1 MPTILCSFKG
11 WLVHFT
17 IFQILRLLI
26 WLFKGRCL
34 YHITSR
40 NVAKSTGHR
49 AASCFHLHLLLHLHL
64 HLLHLHHLHH
74 LCLKSSK
81 VVRLPGGSTNPVLL
95 LKEAEWLSSQRYR
108 AGRHFLNV
116 WNSFLDSQ
124 QWLLSPS
131 QSSTANQE
139 MMTVKCLR
147 WGGEWIFEDVEW
159 MQCIR
164 WEPWSEYLWMLK
176 STWGAP
182 PSVETDR
189 QDIWKSSSTSSLIGT
204 EGALRLPTT
213 YDKNPIPSN
222 PIHPSNPHIALRT
235 TSPLKIWSNQS
246 NQYNWSNRPNQS
258 NRSNRCTRQ
267 WLWRWRSVKDSIA

>member
-1 MPTILCSFKG
+1 MLQRPQVIRPLVASIFTSSASTTSASKAQRSSGCQVVPPTRFFSWKKLNDC
-11 WLVHFT
+11 H
-17 IFQILRLLI
+17 LRDI
-26 WLFKGRCL
+26 G
-34 YHITSR
+34 
-40 NVAKSTGHR
+40 
-49 AASCFHLHLLLHLHL
+49 
-64 HLLHLHHLHH
+64 
-74 LCLKSSK
+74 
-81 VVRLPGGSTNPVLL
+81 
-95 LKEAEWLSSQRYR
+95 
-108 AGRHFLNV
+108 AGHFLNV
-116 WNSFLDSQ
+116 WNSSLDSQ